1 VRATARS
8 WFGCPGR
15 YLVPVRGAAF
25 TIKRYSASYQEMK
38 GPMSTEPSPSNDFAS
53 LYRRAFQEH
62 GARALWSTRLL
73 EAPTPEDALVV
84 ARALR
89 IEGNRDARV
98 LAEQIEQACRAAI

>member
-1 VRATARS
+1 M
-8 WFGCPGR
+8 
-15 YLVPVRGAAF
+15 RGAVF

>member
-1 VRATARS
+1 M
-8 WFGCPGR
+8 
-15 YLVPVRGAAF
+15 
-25 TIKRYSASYQEMK
+25 IE
-38 GPMSTEPSPSNDFAS
+38 GPMSTELSPPDDFAS

-89 IEGNRDARV
+89 IEGNRDARY
-98 LAEQIEQACRAAI
+98 LAEQIEQACRAAL

>member
-1 VRATARS
+1 
-8 WFGCPGR
+8 
-15 YLVPVRGAAF
+15 
-25 TIKRYSASYQEMK
+25 
-38 GPMSTEPSPSNDFAS
+38 MSTEPSPPYDFAS

-62 GARALWSTRLL
+62 GVRALWNKRLL

-98 LAEQIEQACRAAI
+98 LAEQIEQACRAAL